1 MTEKKISETVFSQR
15 FDPLSYWIE
24 QDQAIGDLLAL
35 HETGAQLWLRLMSG
49 SGMPCD
55 APWTESDPGRKNFW
69 VWEFHEDSGTD
80 RPCEDR
86 EMLDEC
92 VLVMSIGSIPYPM

>member
-35 HETGAQLWLRLMSG
+35 HETGAQL
-49 SGMPCD
+49 
-55 APWTESDPGRKNFW
+55 
-69 VWEFHEDSGTD
+69 
-80 RPCEDR
+80 
-86 EMLDEC
+86 
-92 VLVMSIGSIPYPM
+92 